1 MNSFQQVEYVV
12 VKWFSTFN
20 VRKSSKRL
28 PGKHDVFQFP
38 WYLGPIS
45 AVLENL
51 QVVFCKST
59 FLWSLCMWNVGPCVE
74 IAKFLLTCSM
84 WLCGSENLRLQ
95 PLIISATSAIS
106 TIFDSELCDSAPDAL
121 RLKSLLNWDRAS
133 NLFEKCFQTVSV
145 LKIKCQSGAACTLH
159 QEMKFASCF
168 LFEIFNHW
176 NSKRLFFCKCK
187 NFQTSVEVKGV
198 LCSGRRRCTAVPHGG
213 WFRGAEP
220 TAQQQQRSPRSF
232 ACRKA
237 SGTSRTRLGLLGD
250 SNLEFGSIFIGFCV
264 KLEVSTF
271 CFQLLGL
278 LPDLHCC
285 LGQDIEVATGFWQDT
300 LYQLVRWCMALPYW
314 PLLLQDFWLV
324 QSGHQR

>member
-20 VRKSSKRL
+20 VRKSSKKL
-28 PGKHDVFQFP
+28 PGKHDVFQ
-38 WYLGPIS
+38 YLGPIS
-45 AVLENL
+45 AVLDNL
-51 QVVFCKST
+51 QTVFCKST

-121 RLKSLLNWDRAS
+121 RLKSLLYWNRAS
-133 NLFEKCFQTVSV
+133 NLIEKFFQTVSV
-145 LKIKCQSGAACTLH
+145 LKMKCQSDLHPIDCTMSVRY
-159 QEMKFASCF
+159 QRIAF
-168 LFEIFNHW
+168 FEIFNSSTLETR
-176 NSKRLFFCKCK
+176 NISFFCECQ
-187 NFQTSVEVKGV
+187 NSQASVEVKGV
-198 LCSGRRRCTAVPHGG
+198 LCSGRHRCTDVPHLRS
-213 WFRGAEP
+213 WIRGAEP
-220 TAQQQQRSPRSF
+220 TAQQQQRSPRSPRSL

-237 SGTSRTRLGLLGD
+237 SGTSRTRLVFCGD
-250 SNLEFGSIFIGFCV
+250 SNLEFGV

-271 CFQLLGL
+271 CFPLLGL
-278 LPDLHCC
+278 LPDLHYC

-314 PLLLQDFWLV
+314 PLLLQDFSLV
-324 QSGHQR
+324 PSGHQR